1 MRISDWSSDVCSS
14 DLLRVVPVA
23 PVTIRPGTGLGNPGA
38 CGQRQVAR
46 QWVADFH
53 VGGSEQAPGL
63 VAAGAHGRDADAQ
76 GVPVG
81 EVEVRFGPVGDPAVA
96 FGRSEEHTSELQSL
110 MRISYAVFCLKKK
123 KKIQKC
129 IYKMRPCT

>member
-1 MRISDWSSDVCSS
+1 MIRRPPRSTRTDTLFPYTTLFRSPRQSQATVAVQLDPITYI
-14 DLLRVVPVA
+14 LRAVPVA

-81 EVEVRFGPVGDPAVA
+81 EVEVRFGPD
-96 FGRSEEHTSELQSL
+96 RKSTRLNSSH
-110 MRISYAVFCLKKK
+110 
-123 KKIQKC
+123 
-129 IYKMRPCT
+129 